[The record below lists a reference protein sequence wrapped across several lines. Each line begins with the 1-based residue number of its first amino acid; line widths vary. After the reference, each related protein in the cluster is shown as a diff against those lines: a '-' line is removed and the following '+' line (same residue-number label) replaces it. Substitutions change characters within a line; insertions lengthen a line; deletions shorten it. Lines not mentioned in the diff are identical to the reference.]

1 MKVRSS
7 LRALYMGDLCA
18 EYGSTVTFD
27 DIKQLFLASGVVETG
42 EAAQKYRYSLRHEDK
57 LDE

>member
-1 MKVRSS
+1 
-7 LRALYMGDLCA
+7 MGDLCA
-18 EYGSTVTFD
+18 EYGSAATFD